1 MYQLARNCSW
11 CNSTA
16 VSPECL
22 YKPPADAPIGELRT
36 RTGNALW
43 KAIHRSMG
51 PAFAA
56 KIPPQESADH
66 SKMCDLVRRQA
77 ADPSG
82 DFHRWKAII
91 SGVGGGGGA
100 HASDPERAGSDC
112 GAVLEAGLIFMAQV
126 ESEVDDEDRSCGH
139 EEEDGEGYEEKEEG
153 SSTSRGNDGSEG
165 ESIDDVIKGRLD
177 RLAAEAREELGRR
190 HGDGRF
196 RNPIGEAN
204 GRSESEHAS
213 ERDTQTDTS
222 SPVEEAGGRRED
234 CIDACEVVAA
244 LNEVLFS
251 RHAFRAS
258 PDLGLFPA
266 DPRDF
271 LLGETLAVEHGDAA
285 MLALVYVAV
294 AARLGLGLQCLPSG
308 GQRLLRSSA
317 HDDRGPRNPSGRRCQ
332 TRNVWPLK
340 RVDTQVTARV
350 KSES

>member
-1 MYQLARNCSW
+1 
-11 CNSTA
+11 
-16 VSPECL
+16 VSPEFL
-22 YKPPADAPIGELRT
+22 YKPPADAPFGELRT
-36 RTGNALW
+36 RTSNALW
-43 KAIHRSMG
+43 KAVLRSMG

-56 KIPPQESADH
+56 KIPLQESADH
-66 SKMCDLVRRQA
+66 SKMCDFVRRQA
-77 ADPSG
+77 ADPTG

-91 SGVGGGGGA
+91 TGEGGGGGA
-100 HASDPERAGSDC
+100 DASDPERARSDC

-126 ESEVDDEDRSCGH
+126 ESKLDDEDRSRGH
-139 EEEDGEGYEEKEEG
+139 EEEEGEGYEEKVEEEG
-153 SSTSRGNDGSEG
+153 SAISRWHDGLEE
-165 ESIDDVIKGRLD
+165 ESIDAVIKGRLD
-177 RLAAEAREELGRR
+177 RLAAEAREVLGQR
-190 HGDGRF
+190 HGDGCF
-196 RNPIGEAN
+196 RNPVEEADV
-204 GRSESEHAS
+204 RSESEHAS
-213 ERDTQTDTS
+213 ERDAQTHTS
-222 SPVEEAGGRRED
+222 NPVEEAGDRSEE
-234 CIDACEVVAA
+234 CVDACEVVAA

-258 PDLGLFPA
+258 RDLGLFPA

-317 HDDRGPRNPSGRRCQ
+317 DEDRGLRNPSGRRCQ

-340 RVDTQVTARV
+340 RVDTQVTGRV